1 MLKATRGVVD
11 RDVQEL
17 PADAGAVALAG
28 AVTCDAMAD
37 TVEPAELLD
46 VVVDHLAGLFPLVA
60 AHRPGGG
67 QGAQLVE
74 AQASQHA
81 DDRCRR
87 DANLDSDRLAG
98 QALAAQGFDKLDDG
112 LRGCKR
118 RSQATSLSSVWSA

>member
-1 MLKATRGVVD
+1 
-11 RDVQEL
+11 
-17 PADAGAVALAG
+17 
-28 AVTCDAMAD
+28 MAD